1 MDSFLFMVQHISEGK
16 VIPGWQKT
24 GIPFPRFWY
33 HVIRNIPKLSIE
45 DVYELVSFIN
55 TDLVNKRS

>member
-1 MDSFLFMVQHISEGK
+1 MVQHISEGK